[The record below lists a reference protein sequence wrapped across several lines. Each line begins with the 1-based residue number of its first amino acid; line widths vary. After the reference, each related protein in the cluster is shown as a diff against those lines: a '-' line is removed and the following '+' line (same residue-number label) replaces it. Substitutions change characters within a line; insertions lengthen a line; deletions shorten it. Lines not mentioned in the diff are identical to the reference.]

1 MKKLLLSAASIL
13 MLSSTA
19 FAVVENTFYLK
30 VNIFKQF
37 DIIFELYLLY

>member
-30 VNIFKQF
+30 VNIGANKMDSVQQF
-37 DIIFELYLLY
+37 EI